1 MTDSFKQR
9 IENPQHDTSSPTPE
23 CQPQIVE
30 DAEAKEALV
39 RRRSM
44 NDLGM
49 EPIYLGVD
57 FGALLRLRGS
67 IASQE
72 TLWIDMWQ
80 HFPPGKTVVPLD
92 DQYLSCLT
100 SFQNLRCLMVT
111 GMLKSYQKS
120 LFQAIWKMEHLA
132 DLQLRMAE
140 EPRLSPEG
148 ERTFRPIE
156 PGWSPVVND
165 ATNHDSP

>member
-1 MTDSFKQR
+1 MSDS
-9 IENPQHDTSSPTPE
+9 D
-23 CQPQIVE
+23 
-30 DAEAKEALV
+30 
-39 RRRSM
+39 
-44 NDLGM
+44 M

-57 FGALLRLRGS
+57 FGALLRLRRG
-67 IASQE
+67 IASQD

-80 HFPPGKTVVPLD
+80 AFAPGKVVVPLD

-100 SFQNLRCLMVT
+100 AFKNLRCLWVT

-120 LFQAIWKMEHLA
+120 LFQAIWNMEHLA
-132 DLQLRMAE
+132 NLQLRM

-156 PGWSPVVND
+156 PGWSPMVNED
-165 ATNHDSP
+165 KNHNSP

>member
-1 MTDSFKQR
+1 MLTL
-9 IENPQHDTSSPTPE
+9 EN
-23 CQPQIVE
+23 QPQILE
-30 DAEAKEALV
+30 DAETQEPLV

-44 NDLGM
+44 SDTDI

-67 IASQE
+67 IASQD

-100 SFQNLRCLMVT
+100 AFKNLRCLWVT

-132 DLQLRMAE
+132 NLQLRMAE

-156 PGWSPVVND
+156 PGWSPIVND
-165 ATNHDSP
+165 DMNHDSP